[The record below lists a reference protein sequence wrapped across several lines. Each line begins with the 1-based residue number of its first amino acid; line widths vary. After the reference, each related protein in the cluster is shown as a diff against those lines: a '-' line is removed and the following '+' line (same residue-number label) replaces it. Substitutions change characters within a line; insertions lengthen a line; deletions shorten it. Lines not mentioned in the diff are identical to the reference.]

1 MKTSGTGR
9 VLAALF
15 IGVIVGTYSRF
26 RETQT
31 LALGRQ
37 SALDAAGRRFDMIAG
52 HHTAPVLASI
62 ILAVVAF
69 AVYELIAAGFSRFAP
84 PVEVDE

>member
-15 IGVIVGTYSRF
+15 IGVIGGFYWRF
-26 RETQT
+26 RESQT
-31 LALGRQ
+31 LALGKQ
-37 SALDAAGRRFDMIAG
+37 AALDAYGRRFDMIAG
-52 HHTAPVLASI
+52 HHTAPIIASI
-62 ILAVVAF
+62 ILA
-69 AVYELIAAGFSRFAP
+69 AVGCSLYELIAAGFSRAIP